1 MLYPMLYH
9 EESPEKP
16 QYNIAI
22 PPFLDNPTPLFSH
35 KFSDPPS
42 NSTNFE
48 KFEPSPPHLMKENG
62 ERKGGGARTILAS
75 TDIDRIIESSL

>member
-1 MLYPMLYH
+1 MLYH

-48 KFEPSPPHLMKENG
+48 KFEPPPPLNEGGWG
-62 ERKGGGARTILAS
+62 EKGGARTILAS

>member
-22 PPFLDNPTPLFSH
+22 PPFLDNPPPLFSH

-48 KFEPSPPHLMKENG
+48 KFEPPP
-62 ERKGGGARTILAS
+62 T
-75 TDIDRIIESSL
+75 

>member
-1 MLYPMLYH
+1 MLYH

-22 PPFLDNPTPLFSH
+22 PPFLDNPPPFSRINFRTRPTIPPIWKNSNPPPPPL
-35 KFSDPPS
+35 
-42 NSTNFE
+42 NEGGWGE
-48 KFEPSPPHLMKENG
+48 K
-62 ERKGGGARTILAS
+62 GGARTILAS

>member
-42 NSTNFE
+42 KSTNFE
-48 KFEPSPPHLMKENG
+48 KFAPPPPPPLNEGGWG
-62 ERKGGGARTILAS
+62 EKGGARTILAS